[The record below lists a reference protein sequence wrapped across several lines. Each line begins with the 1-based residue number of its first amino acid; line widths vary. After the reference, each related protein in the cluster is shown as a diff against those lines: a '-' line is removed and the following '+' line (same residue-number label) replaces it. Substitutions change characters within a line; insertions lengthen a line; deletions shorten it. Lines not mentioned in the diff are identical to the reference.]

1 MFSHS
6 AGSHAREI
14 QDTVVRRA
22 IVVGVLGYDAKDLEE
37 KRYRN
42 EMIDI
47 RALGMLVLT
56 KDVTPELALA
66 TINSIKLFG
75 VFQAPA
81 AVKEALKDRIE

>member
-1 MFSHS
+1 M
-6 AGSHAREI
+6 
-14 QDTVVRRA
+14 RRA

-75 VFQAPA
+75 VFQASA
-81 AVKEALKDRIE
+81 AVKEALKDRME